1 MRLTIIKSDGTV
13 IVNSHAITGIDLSF
27 LPMNVHAV
35 QWYDTYGEVEI
46 KNEYG
51 KSVENITITSIDP
64 YQPAIDLWELAKIQ
78 NEQAAIQAAAD
89 AEAARAAAANTGG

>member
-13 IVNSHAITGIDLSF
+13 IVDGHAIIGMDLSF
-27 LPMNVHAV
+27 LPKNVHAV

-51 KSVENITITSIDP
+51 KVVENIAITSIEP
-64 YQPAIDLWELAKIQ
+64 YQQAIDLWQITKIARELEEAK
-78 NEQAAIQAAAD
+78 AAAD
-89 AEAARAAAANTGG
+89 RAAAANKG